1 MVLKKLYRK
10 YKSLILY
17 VFFGICTTFV
27 NIASFWLMAHG
38 FNFKAV
44 FSSIVSWI
52 LSVIF
57 AYITNRSWVFNAKA
71 TGPKNILRE
80 IYSFFACR
88 FATGVL
94 DCFIMFLCVDIFE
107 FNDIM
112 IKVISNVIVVI
123 LTYIASKIFVFK
135 NAKIS

>member
-1 MVLKKLYRK
+1 MVLKKLYKK

-17 VFFGICTTFV
+17 IFFGICTTFV
-27 NIASFWLMAHG
+27 NIASFWFMAHI

-57 AYITNRSWVFNAKA
+57 AYITNRGWVFEARA
-71 TGPKNILRE
+71 TGAKNIFRE

-88 FATGVL
+88 FATGAL
-94 DCFIMFLCVDIFE
+94 DCFIMFLCVDVFG
-107 FNDIM
+107 FNDMM
-112 IKVISNVIVVI
+112 IKVISNVIVVV
-123 LTYIASKIFVFK
+123 LNYVSSKIFVFK
-135 NAKIS
+135 NTKN